1 MRKTRVRSA
10 YPWWMLLAASIYI
23 LTLCVNA
30 WVEAFGPA
38 DVGLRYSVRDS
49 HGVRPSFEIESV
61 VPDSPLERTGA
72 QAGDVIRTA
81 DGRAIAGQTDWFL
94 ARSHFEIDRPIQ
106 LEVRRGQED
115 LRLSVTVSERNWRT
129 WDSGVVA
136 FQIARVAVLLVA
148 IIVVLRRPADASAHL
163 VGLLFAMV
171 AVAEAFPPAGWAAAL
186 RHLPPLLGIPIALA
200 SVSWLLMPVPW
211 LVLAMMFPRP
221 RSLRPWMW
229 ALILAPVVVL
239 APLILM
245 STVAVVYE
253 PAGLAMP
260 VPFLDVARTRELQS
274 VWGVIP
280 TLFVNLWPLY
290 QPEFHAYLLQFWA
303 GVSLSW
309 WIAGSVAIV
318 LTARRV
324 TGEDERRLMRRLVI
338 ALVAAL
344 GIGIHNVF
352 VRNWGY
358 WFGFSPPVVFST
370 VSLVAEAVAFT
381 FLAGTLVYSVIRRP
395 G

>member
-1 MRKTRVRSA
+1 MGSCSSA
-10 YPWWMLLAASIYI
+10 FASTARYP
-23 LTLCVNA
+23 
-30 WVEAFGPA
+30 
-38 DVGLRYSVRDS
+38 D
-49 HGVRPSFEIESV
+49 
-61 VPDSPLERTGA
+61 
-72 QAGDVIRTA
+72 
-81 DGRAIAGQTDWFL
+81 RARI
-94 ARSHFEIDRPIQ
+94 
-106 LEVRRGQED
+106 
-115 LRLSVTVSERNWRT
+115 
-129 WDSGVVA
+129 GVVA
-136 FQIARVAVLLVA
+136 
-148 IIVVLRRPADASAHL
+148 ADARSVVGVGNDVPSSPQPSA
-163 VGLLFAMV
+163 V
-171 AVAEAFPPAGWAAAL
+171 
-186 RHLPPLLGIPIALA
+186 
-200 SVSWLLMPVPW
+200 
-211 LVLAMMFPRP
+211 
-221 RSLRPWMW
+221 
-229 ALILAPVVVL
+229 
-239 APLILM
+239 
-245 STVAVVYE
+245 
-253 PAGLAMP
+253 
-260 VPFLDVARTRELQS
+260 DVARTRELQS

-381 FLAGTLVYSVIRRP
+381 LLAGTLVYSVIRRL